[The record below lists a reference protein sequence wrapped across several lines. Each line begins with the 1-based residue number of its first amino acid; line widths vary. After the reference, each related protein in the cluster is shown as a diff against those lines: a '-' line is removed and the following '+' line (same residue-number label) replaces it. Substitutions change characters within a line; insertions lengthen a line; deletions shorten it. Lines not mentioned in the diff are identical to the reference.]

1 MELLEVQK
9 AIRYAECPRCDR
21 LAADYDAARCEYL
34 RTREVLRTRGQ
45 VLSAR
50 RLDGVRIA
58 ADAARMRA
66 EMAMIA
72 LDHHRALH
80 HGV

>member
-1 MELLEVQK
+1 MEVVEDQK
-9 AIRYAECPRCDR
+9 SVRYAACPRCDR

-34 RTREVLRTRGQ
+34 RTREVLRTRGG

-66 EMAMIA
+66 EMAKIA
-72 LDHHRALH
+72 LDNHRASQ